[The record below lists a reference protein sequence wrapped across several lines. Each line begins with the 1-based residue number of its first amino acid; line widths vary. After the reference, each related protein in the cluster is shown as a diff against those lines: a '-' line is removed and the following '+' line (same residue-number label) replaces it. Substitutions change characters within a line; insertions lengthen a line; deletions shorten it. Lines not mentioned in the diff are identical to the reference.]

1 MAHDDTLIGA
11 GFADPVFQSQ
21 GAFRALLAALA
32 EPGLARDVGHAV
44 DAPAGLEPATAV
56 ALLTLADYETPIW
69 LPAALRDGPAGAWLR
84 FHCGA
89 AVVNDPAKA
98 AFAVIDG
105 AATEPK
111 LAAFNAGDDQFPDR
125 STTVLVQCSGLEGG
139 ETVTLEGPGIAGRRS
154 IARPACVPASGPR
167 SKTTLQP
174 TRSVSTFCWSM
185 ARRCSACRA
194 RRKSW
199 RPAEC
204 PAGSFTDVCRGQ
216 RRRSRHPCHP

>member
-44 DAPAGLEPATAV
+44 DEPAGLEPATAV

-89 AVVNDPAKA
+89 ALVDDPAKA

-125 STTVLVQCSGLEGG
+125 STTVLVQCAGLDGG
-139 ETVTLEGPGIAGRRS
+139 ETVTLEGPGIPGRRS
-154 IARPACVPASGPR
+154 IAPAGLRPGFWAEVEENAAVYPLGVDLLLVHGAQALGLPR
-167 SKTTLQP
+167 STQI
-174 TRSVSTFCWSM
+174 VE
-185 ARRCSACRA
+185 AR
-194 RRKSW
+194 
-199 RPAEC
+199 
-204 PAGSFTDVCRGQ
+204 
-216 RRRSRHPCHP
+216 

>member
-154 IARPACVPASGPR
+154 IAPTGLRAGFWAEVEDNAAAYPLGVDLLLVHGAQVLGLPR
-167 SKTTLQP
+167 STQI
-174 TRSVSTFCWSM
+174 VE
-185 ARRCSACRA
+185 AR
-194 RRKSW
+194 
-199 RPAEC
+199 
-204 PAGSFTDVCRGQ
+204 
-216 RRRSRHPCHP
+216 